1 MDPTCVPV
9 PFSSETVASVVLELN
24 AEERGLEMGGGAL
37 TALGEQLSQNVD
49 SGVKDEL
56 LMSH

>member
-49 SGVKDEL
+49 
-56 LMSH
+56 